1 MTVQTLYTAA
11 TGMQALEEKLDVI
24 ANNMAN
30 INTTA
35 FKKDRANFEDLF
47 YRQLRLPGAEDVN
60 GNLTSTGVEVGLG
73 VRVGSTQTNYEQG
86 AFETTNNPLDLAIE
100 GDGFFQIVDPN
111 GDFLYTRSGNFGL
124 NATGQMV
131 LGSAYNGYL
140 EASGITIPP
149 EATGIVISADGQVQ
163 ISTQD
168 QPVLQTVGQLQ
179 LAKFINPDGL
189 LKLGDNLYK
198 ETGASNTAQLGTPG
212 QQGFGSVRQGFL
224 EASNVEPV
232 NELIDLITTQRA
244 FELNSQVVQAGDQV
258 MQTVAN
264 LRRFA

>member
-11 TGMQALEEKLDVI
+11 TGMQALETKLDVI

-30 INTTA
+30 VNTTG

-47 YRQLRLPGAEDVN
+47 YRQVRLPGAQDAD
-60 GNLTSTGVEVGLG
+60 GNRSPTGVEVGLG
-73 VRVGSTQTNYEQG
+73 VRVGSTQTNHEQG
-86 AFETTNNPLDLAIE
+86 AFETTNGQLDFAIE
-100 GDGFFQIVDPN
+100 GDGFFSVQDPN
-111 GDFLYTRSGNFGL
+111 GDFLYTRSGNFGV
-124 NATGQMV
+124 NANQQLV

-140 EASGITIPP
+140 VEPSITIPP
-149 EATGIVISADGQVQ
+149 EATDIVVTSDGQVS
-163 ISTQD
+163 IRTQASPNL
-168 QPVLQTVGQLQ
+168 QPVAQLS
-179 LAKFINPDGL
+179 LTRFINPDGL

-198 ETGASNTAQLGTPG
+198 ETDASGTATLGNPG
-212 QQGFGSVRQGFL
+212 KEGYGSIRQGFL

-244 FELNSQVVQAGDQV
+244 FELNSQVVQAGDQL

-264 LRRFA
+264 LRRF